1 MAPKFKR
8 DCPICHKPELL
19 YLSDHLSQVHQLS
32 SDERKPW
39 LKVSVFSHATTF
51 PYVPT
56 LPFWGMQQQT
66 MGLNPPLTQPQ
77 AQTLSSTPRKVE
89 KPSAR
94 VLNRCLETRP
104 YSDFK
109 FNHMFSMLVV
119 GPSQCGK
126 THFVEKILTENCI
139 HYPSTKRKH
148 IDW

>member
-66 MGLNPPLTQPQ
+66 MGL
-77 AQTLSSTPRKVE
+77 K
-89 KPSAR
+89 AR
-94 VLNRCLETRP
+94 GARGAVTR
-104 YSDFK
+104 DA
-109 FNHMFSMLVV
+109 HEVV
-119 GPSQCGK
+119 ASGARARG
-126 THFVEKILTENCI
+126 VGA
-139 HYPSTKRKH
+139 RAA
-148 IDW
+148 